1 MDTMNKVARHSVI
14 AATLALPIVGLPMGT
29 TSALANG
36 HASGNCSSPFTLED
50 QSSYLQIPTVAAGIA
65 AGASTVDD
73 DVAFFNLIDSN
84 GNGLVCVKPSGSKA
98 EAHIYYVNAV
108 DDHSAA

>member
-1 MDTMNKVARHSVI
+1 MNIIRRTVLT
-14 AATLALPIVGLPMGT
+14 AALATPIVGLPLGSMPA
-29 TSALANG
+29 SASG
-36 HASGNCSSPFTLED
+36 HASGDCSSPFTLVD
-50 QSSYLQIPTVAAGIA
+50 QSSYLQLPSVADGIA

-73 DVAFFNLIDSN
+73 DIAFFNVIDNN

-98 EAHIYYVNAV
+98 EAHLYYVNAV